1 MRSPLIFIQPLL
13 LILGGSLGCAG
24 YQWGAAS
31 LYPTDIR
38 TVHVPLVASNSFRR
52 QLGERLTEAIAKQIE
67 QDTPYK
73 VVNQTNA
80 DSVLRGRIVSERKRV
95 LVENANDN
103 PRDIEWNI
111 AVEYTWIDHRG
122 NPLMEPVTMPLPTLS
137 IALGQAADF
146 VPEAGQSMLTAQ
158 NDIFVRVAQQ
168 VVGQMESPW

>member
-111 AVEYTWIDHRG
+111 AV
-122 NPLMEPVTMPLPTLS
+122 
-137 IALGQAADF
+137 
-146 VPEAGQSMLTAQ
+146 
-158 NDIFVRVAQQ
+158 
-168 VVGQMESPW
+168 